1 MVRREERM
9 MVLTSSQI
17 IVDQMPGILAKKE
30 LSLPVVRCE
39 FDRTVEYAHAAVERG
54 VRVLISRGYTAAL
67 LRAHLNIAVVD
78 VKMTCFDFL
87 SAAMQARQIGQ
98 RIAFVGYKDIWE
110 MYLEQYRQLL
120 GNPEIVYIRHH
131 NELRQTLTQLKGTG
145 TEVVV
150 GGGTTCTIAREL
162 GLAAVHIGAEGGA
175 IEDALEEAEH
185 LLRVELDRA
194 EKYDLI
200 NSLLNSVSEGVAAV
214 DPMGRIINCNRSA
227 AEILGDSWEGV
238 SLAHCLSKPDI
249 VAKALERQAVT
260 EELVEVRGTLCTVSG
275 GPLLAG
281 ESMLGAAFTLQPVR
295 QVHML
300 EQTIRKKLTQT
311 GNRAKYAFPDII
323 GSSPALTA
331 VKEKAKQYARSN
343 STILITGETGTGK
356 ELFAQSIHNHSP
368 RRRMPFVAI
377 NCAALPQDI
386 LESELFGYVK
396 GAFTGARSEGKA
408 GVFETAHQGTI
419 LLDEIGEISVEMQLK
434 LLRVLQEKEIRRI
447 GDDKVMG
454 VDVRVIA
461 ATNKDL
467 YREMQEGRFRRDLYY
482 RLAVLELELPPLR
495 ERREDIPD
503 LVTFLLHN
511 VAEREKVEPPA
522 ITPAAQR
529 ALAAMDWPG
538 NIRQLRNVM
547 ERLIAVNQGRGITEE
562 MVAGVVGRR
571 QEVLHGQEAATSAHP
586 SRADVPAPPPGMSA
600 IEVEAIARALQAE
613 HGNRARTAQRLHMS
627 KSTLWRKLE
636 QITET
641 DPDFIARALYQ

>member
-17 IVDQMPGILAKKE
+17 VVDQMPRVLARKGI
-30 LSLPVVRCE
+30 SMPVVRCG
-39 FDRTVEYAHAAVERG
+39 FDQTLEYARAAVDRG
-54 VRVLISRGYTAAL
+54 VRVLISRGYTAAI
-67 LRAHLNIAVVD
+67 LREHLNIAVLD
-78 VKMTCFDFL
+78 IKMTCFDFL
-87 SAAMQARQIGQ
+87 SAATQARQIGQ

-110 MYLEQYRQLL
+110 VYLEQYRQLL
-120 GNPEIVYIRHH
+120 GNPVIVYIRQP

-150 GGGTTCTIAREL
+150 GGGTTCNIAREL
-162 GLAAVHIGAEGGA
+162 GMSAVHIGAEDGA
-175 IEDALEEAEH
+175 IEDALAEAEH

-200 NSLLNSVSEGVAAV
+200 SSLLNSVSEGVAAV

-227 AEILGDSWEGV
+227 AGILGEDWEGV
-238 SLAHCLSKPDI
+238 SLAGCLSKPEI
-249 VAKALERQAVT
+249 VSKALERHTVT

-275 GPLLAG
+275 SPLLAG
-281 ESMLGAAFTLQPVR
+281 ESMLGATFTIQPVR

-311 GNRAKYAFPDII
+311 GNRARYSFQDII
-323 GSSPALTA
+323 GASPAMTA
-331 VKEKAKQYARSN
+331 VKEKARQYARSN

-356 ELFAQSIHNHSP
+356 ELFSQSIHNHSP
-368 RRRMPFVAI
+368 RSRMPFVAI

-434 LLRVLQEKEIRRI
+434 LLRVLQEREIRRI
-447 GDDKVMG
+447 GDDKALG

-467 YREMQEGRFRRDLYY
+467 YQEMLEGRFRRDLYY

-495 ERREDIPD
+495 QRREDIPD
-503 LVTFLLHN
+503 LVTFLLHS
-511 VAEREKVEPPA
+511 VADREQVDAPT
-522 ITPAAQR
+522 ITPAALR
-529 ALAAMDWPG
+529 ELSSMDWPG
-538 NIRQLRNVM
+538 NVRQLRNVV
-547 ERLIAVNQGRGITEE
+547 ERLIAVNQSRSITRE
-562 MVAGVVGRR
+562 MVLDVVGPRR
-571 QEVLHGQEAATSAHP
+571 EPPAAQF
-586 SRADVPAPPPGMSA
+586 PAPDQPPAVHPASGVNH
-600 IEVEAIARALQAE
+600 IEAQAIAQALRAE
-613 HGNRARTAQRLHMS
+613 HGNRTRAARRLNMS

-636 QITET
+636 QLTRE